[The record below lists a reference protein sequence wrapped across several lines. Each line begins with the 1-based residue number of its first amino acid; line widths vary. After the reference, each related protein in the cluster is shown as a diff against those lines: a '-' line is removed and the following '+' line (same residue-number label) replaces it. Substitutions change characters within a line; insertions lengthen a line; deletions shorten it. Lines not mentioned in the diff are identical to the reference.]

1 MRRFTRAVIAASIV
15 MLLIAVF
22 LTAGSRSRRAGKVGR
37 SPAAQSPSVGNS
49 LTYSDA
55 DQPPPGAPASP
66 GMRVEMAARQARR
79 ASGPEAAGKSGSWA
93 AEEESAGPG
102 AAHAAAAPPGVA
114 RKVIMTAQVTLE
126 VKEFPKIHNDIIAV
140 ARQLGGYVEGSDL
153 SLPTEGVHG
162 GSVTIRVP
170 QEQYEAALSRVRDL
184 GRVVTE
190 SQNAQDVT
198 QRYVDLDARVRNLKA
213 EEERILDILRRTR
226 TIKETLQVEERLSA
240 VRERIEVLEGQFR
253 YLKFQI
259 GMATIKVTLT
269 EKATVLHYTEPRWEW
284 MGEVK
289 GAWHSLVALLQSLAT
304 VLTYVGV
311 FGVIW
316 LPILGLALW
325 GARRYAGR
333 GDVPPDSQ

>member
-1 MRRFTRAVIAASIV
+1 M
-15 MLLIAVF
+15 
-22 LTAGSRSRRAGKVGR
+22 G
-37 SPAAQSPSVGNS
+37 P
-49 LTYSDA
+49 
-55 DQPPPGAPASP
+55 
-66 GMRVEMAARQARR
+66 QARAR
-79 ASGPEAAGKSGSWA
+79 RPPALEAAGKSPSWA
-93 AEEESAGPG
+93 TEEESAGPG
-102 AAHAAAAPPGVA
+102 AAHAASAPPGVA
-114 RKVIMTAQVTLE
+114 RKVIMTAQVVLE
-126 VKEFPKIHNDIIAV
+126 VKEFPKVHNDIVAI
-140 ARQLGGYVEGSDL
+140 ARQLGGYVEGSEL
-153 SLPTEGVHG
+153 SLPSEGVHA

-240 VRERIEVLEGQFR
+240 VRERIEVIEGQFR
-253 YLKFQI
+253 YLKFRI
-259 GMATIKVTLT
+259 GMATVKVTLT

-284 MGEVK
+284 LNEAK
-289 GAWHSLVALLQSLAT
+289 GAWHSLVLLLQSLAT

-311 FGVIW
+311 FGVLW
-316 LPILGLALW
+316 APIVGLAFW
-325 GARRYAGR
+325 GVKRRAGR